1 MPTERK
7 NPLIRTFSI
16 ILAMLIVFGL
26 GSSSAQVSRDP
37 GDLAAKRQ
45 RLLTYLVRQQLVVN
59 HFSHKDF
66 DDSLSSAA
74 FDLYLKQLDSQKR
87 FLVAEDVR
95 FLSGFANRLDDEM
108 VSGHIAFPRVC
119 REVLK
124 RRIVQVKQMVG
135 RIMAGGF
142 DFSQA
147 EELETDPE
155 KLAFCRTPDEL
166 YQRWRRTLKYQV
178 LWRYLGMQGEEAQ
191 EGNGP
196 KGKKPGA
203 VDREL
208 MKEAEGKV
216 LRSTEHLL
224 DRLQGIEEEDYLDR
238 YYDAICRAYDPHT
251 NYLPPEEIEDFEISM
266 KGSLEGIGATLRE
279 EDGFIKVVSIIP
291 GSPAYR
297 QGQLQAEDLILKVA
311 EGEGEP
317 IDVTDSRL
325 RDAVR
330 LIRGKKGTEV
340 RLTIRKPQGTEMVV
354 PIIRGVVQIE
364 ETFVRS
370 TVLDSVPGIDG
381 RFGYIR
387 IPTFYRDFSPRK
399 NQETARNSTDDVRRA
414 LQEMA
419 RRNTDGIIVDL
430 RNNGGGSLVD
440 AVQIAGLFIPEGPIV
455 QIKNSLGELD
465 VLKDEDPEVWY
476 EGPVVVLVNRF
487 SASASEILAGA
498 LQDYRRAVVLGGDRT
513 HGKGTVQ
520 AVINLNQAVPSLG
533 LDLIQ
538 PLGAMKITTQKFYR
552 ISGLSTQVQGVEP
565 DIPLPD
571 RLAYLKSGERYA
583 DYALSWDS
591 VSPASFIPWP
601 KGTGKLDLLREK
613 SRKRLEAD
621 SRYRLILDHARRN
634 QQRSE
639 NSRFPLRLEILQAEI
654 DEMETLKED
663 FDLFGAPSN
672 GSSSDSEWRAGL
684 SRDFDVGE
692 ALHVLNDVLQNDRQ
706 VDSTAVAR
714 RTCSG
719 PP

>member
-1 MPTERK
+1 M
-7 NPLIRTFSI
+7 IRTFST
-16 ILAMLIVFGL
+16 ILAILIVFSL
-26 GSSSAQVSRDP
+26 GSSSAQVTRDP
-37 GDLAAKRQ
+37 LDLAAKRQ

-74 FDLYLKQLDSQKR
+74 FELYLKQLDSQKR

-95 FLSGFANRLDDEM
+95 FLSGYAKRLDDEM
-108 VSGHIAFPRVC
+108 VSGHIEFPRAC

-124 RRIVQVKQMVG
+124 RRIGQVRQMVG
-135 RIMAGGF
+135 RIMAAGF

-155 KLAFCRTPDEL
+155 KLAFCRKPDEL

-178 LWRYLGMQGEEAQ
+178 LWRYLEMQGQ
-191 EGNGP
+191 ETQKGNGP
-196 KGKKPGA
+196 KGKNPGT

-208 MKEAEGKV
+208 MKQAEARV

-224 DRLQGIEEEDYLDR
+224 DRLQRIEEEDYLDR

-279 EDGFIKVVSIIP
+279 EDGFIKVVSIVP

-297 QGQLQAEDLILKVA
+297 QGQLKAEDLILKVA

-354 PIIRGVVQIE
+354 PIVRGVVEIE
-364 ETFVRS
+364 ETFVHS
-370 TVLDSVPGIDG
+370 TVLDSVPGIHG

-387 IPTFYRDFSPRK
+387 IPTFYRDFSPENSQK
-399 NQETARNSTDDVRRA
+399 TARNSTDDVRRA

-419 RRNTDGIIVDL
+419 RQKTDGIIVDL

-455 QIKNSLGELD
+455 QIKNSLDELD
-465 VLKDEDPEVWY
+465 VLSDEDPEVWY

-552 ISGLSTQVQGVEP
+552 ISGLSTQVLGVEP
-565 DIPLPD
+565 DILLPD

-583 DYALSWDS
+583 DYALAWDS
-591 VSPASFIPWP
+591 VSPASFVPWP
-601 KGTGKLDLLREK
+601 KGTAKLDLLRGK

-621 SRYRLILDHARRN
+621 SRYRQILEHARRN
-634 QQRSE
+634 EQRSE
-639 NSRFPLRLEILQAEI
+639 NSRFPLRLEALRAEL
-654 DEMETLKED
+654 DEMQALKED
-663 FDLFGAPSN
+663 PDLFDPPSA
-672 GSSSDSEWRAGL
+672 GSSSDAEWRAGL

-692 ALHVLNDVLQNDRQ
+692 AVHVLDDLVQNDRK
-706 VDSTAVAR
+706 VDPTAVAR
-714 RTCSG
+714 RISSG

>member
-1 MPTERK
+1 M
-7 NPLIRTFSI
+7 IRTFSI
-16 ILAMLIVFGL
+16 ILAMLIVFSL
-26 GSSSAQVSRDP
+26 GSSSAQVTRDP
-37 GDLAAKRQ
+37 LDLAAKRQ
-45 RLLTYLVRQQLVVN
+45 RLLTFLVRQQLVVN

-74 FDLYLKQLDSQKR
+74 FELYLKQLDSQKR
-87 FLVAEDVR
+87 FLVAEDIR
-95 FLSGFANRLDDEM
+95 FLSGYAKRLDDEM
-108 VSGHIAFPRVC
+108 VSGHIEFPRAC

-124 RRIVQVKQMVG
+124 RRIGQVRQMVG
-135 RIMAGGF
+135 KIMAAGF
-142 DFSQA
+142 DFSQE

-178 LWRYLGMQGEEAQ
+178 LWRYLEMQGEEAQ
-191 EGNGP
+191 KGNGS
-196 KGKKPGA
+196 KGKNPGR
-203 VDREL
+203 VDLEL
-208 MKEAEGKV
+208 MKQAEARV

-279 EDGFIKVVSIIP
+279 EDGFIKVVSIVP

-381 RFGYIR
+381 RFGYIK
-387 IPTFYRDFSPRK
+387 IPTFYRDFSPQK
-399 NQETARNSTDDVRRA
+399 NEKTVRNSTDDVRRA

-419 RRNTDGIIVDL
+419 RRKTDGIIVDL

-455 QIKNSLGELD
+455 QIKNSVGELD
-465 VLKDEDPEVWY
+465 VLSDEDPEVWY
-476 EGPVVVLVNRF
+476 KGPVVVLVNRF

-565 DIPLPD
+565 DILLPD

-583 DYALSWDS
+583 DYALAWDS
-591 VSPASFIPWP
+591 VPPASFAPWQ

-621 SRYRLILDHARRN
+621 SRYRQILDHARRN
-634 QQRSE
+634 EQRSE
-639 NSRFPLRLEILQAEI
+639 NSRFPLSLEALRAELGEMQA
-654 DEMETLKED
+654 LKED
-663 FDLFGAPSN
+663 SDLFDPPSA
-672 GSSSDSEWRAGL
+672 GSSSVAEWRGGL
-684 SRDFDVGE
+684 SKDFDVGE
-692 ALHVLNDVLQNDRQ
+692 AVHVLDDLLHNDRK
-706 VDSTAVAR
+706 VDPKAVAR
-714 RTCSG
+714 RVSSG

>member
-1 MPTERK
+1 M
-7 NPLIRTFSI
+7 IRTFSI
-16 ILAMLIVFGL
+16 ILAMLIVFSL
-26 GSSSAQVSRDP
+26 GSSSAQVTRDP
-37 GDLAAKRQ
+37 LDIAAKRQ

-95 FLSGFANRLDDEM
+95 FLTGYAKRLDDEM
-108 VSGHIAFPRVC
+108 ISGHIEFPRAC

-124 RRIVQVKQMVG
+124 RRIGQVRQMVG
-135 RIMAGGF
+135 KIMAAGF
-142 DFSQA
+142 DFSLA

-155 KLAFCRTPDEL
+155 KLAFCRSPDEL
-166 YQRWRRTLKYQV
+166 YQRWRKTLKYQV
-178 LWRYLGMQGEEAQ
+178 LWRYLEMREEA
-191 EGNGP
+191 EAGNESSP
-196 KGKKPGA
+196 RVKTPDK
-203 VDREL
+203 VDRKL
-208 MKEAEGKV
+208 MKQAETRV

-224 DRLQGIEEEDYLDR
+224 DRLQGIGEEDYLDR

-279 EDGFIKVVSIIP
+279 EDGFIKVVSIVP

-330 LIRGKKGTEV
+330 LIRGNKGTEV

-354 PIIRGVVQIE
+354 PIVRGVVQIE

-387 IPTFYRDFSPRK
+387 IPTFYRDFSPQK
-399 NQETARNSTDDVRRA
+399 SQQNARNSTDDVRRA
-414 LQEMA
+414 LQKLA
-419 RRNTDGIIVDL
+419 RQNTDGIIVDL

-440 AVQIAGLFIPEGPIV
+440 AVQIAGLFISQGPIV
-455 QIKNSLGELD
+455 QIKNSVGELE
-465 VLKDEDPEVWY
+465 VLNDEDPEVWY

-520 AVINLNQAVPSLG
+520 AVINLNQALPSLG

-552 ISGLSTQVQGVEP
+552 ISGLSTQVQGVKP
-565 DIPLPD
+565 DILLPD

-583 DYALSWDS
+583 DYALAWDS
-591 VSPASFIPWP
+591 VSPASFIPWQ

-621 SRYRLILDHARRN
+621 SRYRQILDHARRN
-634 QQRSE
+634 EQRSE
-639 NSRFPLRLEILQAEI
+639 NSRFPLRLEALRAEL
-654 DEMETLKED
+654 DEMQSLKED
-663 FDLFGAPSN
+663 PGLFDAPPVASPA
-672 GSSSDSEWRAGL
+672 DAEWRTGL

-692 ALHVLNDVLQNDRQ
+692 AVHVLGDLLLGNRT
-706 VDSTAVAR
+706 VDPAAVAQR
-714 RTCSG
+714 ISSG
-719 PP
+719 PS

>member
-1 MPTERK
+1 
-7 NPLIRTFSI
+7 LIRTLSI
-16 ILAMLIVFGL
+16 FLAILIVFSL
-26 GSSSAQVSRDP
+26 GASSAQVSRDP
-37 GDLAAKRQ
+37 LDLAAKRQ
-45 RLLTYLVRQQLVVN
+45 RLLTYLVRQQLEVN

-87 FLVAEDVR
+87 FLVAEDVS
-95 FLSGFANRLDDEM
+95 FLSGYAKRLDDEM
-108 VSGHIAFPRVC
+108 VSGQIAFPRAC
-119 REVLK
+119 REVLN
-124 RRIVQVKQMVG
+124 RRIGQVKQMVG
-135 RIMAGGF
+135 KIMGAGF

-155 KLAFCRTPDEL
+155 KLAFCRTHDEL

-178 LWRYLGMQGEEAQ
+178 LWRYLEMQDEEAQ
-191 EGNGP
+191 NGNGP
-196 KGKKPGA
+196 RGKNPGQL
-203 VDREL
+203 DREL
-208 MKEAEGKV
+208 IKQAAARV
-216 LRSTEHLL
+216 LSSTEHLL
-224 DRLQGIEEEDYLDR
+224 DRLRGIEEEDYLDR

-251 NYLPPEEIEDFEISM
+251 NYLSPEEIEDFEISM

-279 EDGFIKVVSIIP
+279 EDGFIKVVSIVP

-297 QGQLQAEDLILKVA
+297 QGQLQAEDLIVKVA

-354 PIIRGVVQIE
+354 SIIRGVVEIE

-370 TVLDSVPGIDG
+370 TVLDPIPGIDG

-399 NQETARNSTDDVRRA
+399 NQRTVRNSTDDVRRA
-414 LQEMA
+414 LQEMS
-419 RRNTDGIIVDL
+419 RQNTDGIIVDL
-430 RNNGGGSLVD
+430 RNNGGGSLED
-440 AVQIAGLFIPEGPIV
+440 AIQIAGLFIPEGPIV

-465 VLKDEDPEVWY
+465 VRSDEDPEVWY

-565 DIPLPD
+565 DILLPD

-583 DYALSWDS
+583 DYALAWDS
-591 VSPASFIPWP
+591 VSPASFIPWQ
-601 KGTGKLDLLREK
+601 KGTGKLELLREK

-621 SRYRLILDHARRN
+621 SRYRQILDHARRN
-634 QQRSE
+634 EQRSE
-639 NSRFPLRLEILQAEI
+639 NTRFPLRLEDLRTEI
-654 DEMETLKED
+654 DEMQTLKED
-663 FDLFGAPSN
+663 FDLFDPPSI
-672 GSSSDSEWRAGL
+672 GSSSEAEWRDGL

-692 ALHVLNDVLQNDRQ
+692 AVHVLDDLLQSDRRG
-706 VDSTAVAR
+706 DPTAVAR
-714 RTCSG
+714 RVSSR
-719 PP
+719 PL

>member
-1 MPTERK
+1 
-7 NPLIRTFSI
+7 LIRTFSI
-16 ILAMLIVFGL
+16 ILATLIVFGL
-26 GSSSAQVSRDP
+26 GSSSAQVIRDP
-37 GDLAAKRQ
+37 VDLAAKRQ

-95 FLSGFANRLDDEM
+95 FLSGYAKRLDDEM
-108 VSGHIAFPRVC
+108 VSGHIDFPRAC
-119 REVLK
+119 RKVLK
-124 RRIVQVKQMVG
+124 RRIGQVRQMVG
-135 RIMAGGF
+135 RIMTAGF

-166 YQRWRRTLKYQV
+166 YQRWRKTLKYQV
-178 LWRYLGMQGEEAQ
+178 LWRYLEMQEEEAQ
-191 EGNGP
+191 KEKGTVSKGNN
-196 KGKKPGA
+196 PGT
-203 VDREL
+203 VDQEL
-208 MKEAEGKV
+208 MKQAETRV

-224 DRLQGIEEEDYLDR
+224 DRLQGIGEEDYLDR

-279 EDGFIKVVSIIP
+279 EDGFIKVVSIVP

-317 IDVTDSRL
+317 VDVTDSRL

-364 ETFVRS
+364 ETFVRA
-370 TVLDSVPGIDG
+370 TVLDSVPGTDG

-387 IPTFYRDFSPRK
+387 IPTFYRDFSLRK

-419 RRNTDGIIVDL
+419 RQKTDGIIVDL
-430 RNNGGGSLVD
+430 RNNGGGSLLD

-455 QIKNSLGELD
+455 QIKNSLGALD
-465 VLKDEDPEVWY
+465 VLSDEDPEVWY

-520 AVINLNQAVPSLG
+520 AVINLDQAVPSLG

-565 DIPLPD
+565 DILLPD

-583 DYALSWDS
+583 DYALGWDS
-591 VSPASFIPWP
+591 VSPASFVPWL
-601 KGTGKLDLLREK
+601 KGTGKLDFLREN

-621 SRYRLILDHARRN
+621 ERYRQILDHARRN
-634 QQRSE
+634 ELRSE
-639 NSRFPLRLEILQAEI
+639 NSRFPLRLEALRAEL
-654 DEMETLKED
+654 DEMQALKED
-663 FDLFGAPSN
+663 PDLFDSSSV
-672 GSSSDSEWRAGL
+672 GSSTDDEWRSGL
-684 SRDFDVGE
+684 TRDFDVGE
-692 ALHVLNDVLQNDRQ
+692 AVHVLDDLRQNDRK
-706 VDSTAVAR
+706 VDPAAVAR
-714 RTCSG
+714 RISSG